1 MKKSLFASFSLLFF
15 LVGMLTSCNSSNVEE
30 VVEKPEV
37 VADSSTELTIE
48 GMMCIKGCVGII
60 SSTLNKTPGVGEFE
74 IDFDTSK
81 AKIAYDS
88 KQISEQGIIDV
99 IQSIADGAY
108 KAYPVNAES
117 VEPEI
122 EEAETEETAEVAV

>member
-1 MKKSLFASFSLLFF
+1 MKKSLFVSLSLLFSF
-15 LVGMLTSCNSSNVEE
+15 ALMFTSCNSSSSEE

-60 SSTLNKTPGVGEFE
+60 TSTLNKTHGVGEFE
-74 IDFDTSK
+74 INFDESK
-81 AKIAYDS
+81 AVISYDS

-108 KAYPVNAES
+108 KAYPVNTDAA
-117 VEPEI
+117 EPET
-122 EEAETEETAEVAV
+122 EEIETEETAEVAV